1 MTEEYAVSR
10 YEEACALLP
19 GRLRA
24 AAMSISQREKART
37 EELRLR
43 IGRALYLTT
52 PAGETAL
59 PQTRVIRS
67 DLEQVLD
74 RATEYS
80 RYTAAGTM
88 AHGYL
93 TAPGGFRI
101 GVCGTALPTGPGAGT
116 NEGVRDVSSL
126 AIRIPRVREGT
137 ARSVLELQ
145 CDRCGKTFS
154 REHVVVLD
162 NLVAQELEDEE
173 NDDILLLDGVELDL
187 DEAVTTAFILAMDTK
202 NLCSDD
208 CKGLCAKC
216 GADLNLGPCGCGP
229 DVDSR
234 LAALAQLLDKEAE

>member
-1 MTEEYAVSR
+1 MTEEYAASR
-10 YEEACALLP
+10 YEDACALLP

-93 TAPGGFRI
+93 TAPGASASACAARPCPRGR
-101 GVCGTALPTGPGAGT
+101 GRAPTRASGT
-116 NEGVRDVSSL
+116 
-126 AIRIPRVREGT
+126 
-137 ARSVLELQ
+137 
-145 CDRCGKTFS
+145 
-154 REHVVVLD
+154 
-162 NLVAQELEDEE
+162 
-173 NDDILLLDGVELDL
+173 
-187 DEAVTTAFILAMDTK
+187 
-202 NLCSDD
+202 
-208 CKGLCAKC
+208 
-216 GADLNLGPCGCGP
+216 
-229 DVDSR
+229 
-234 LAALAQLLDKEAE
+234 